1 MAMLELLI
9 GATLVAAGAWAV
21 GALRKRDR
29 QISEA
34 APRQLPQ
41 HAMLI
46 DDEPD
51 MSQLSVGDVLLMGGE
66 EFWLA
71 GELTTTL
78 TDYRLRAFVCP
89 GNVRGT
95 AWIVT
100 LEKSTD
106 WLIVAREVDSLPEGR
121 IPDELTLS
129 DRRYRVLRR
138 GQAVVD
144 RAGRH
149 LPDTADDLINQDQ
162 VEAVFL
168 EAPGGRYL
176 LVLDG
181 PTHRIALKGER
192 TQSTMID
199 WLPSARR

>member
-1 MAMLELLI
+1 MLELLI

-29 QISEA
+29 QVEEA
-34 APRQLPQ
+34 APQKLPTN
-41 HAMLI
+41 AAFL

-51 MSQLSVGDVLLMGGE
+51 MGRLAVGDVLLMGGE

-95 AWIVT
+95 AWVVT
-100 LEKSTD
+100 LDKSTD
-106 WLIVAREVDSLPEGR
+106 WLIVAQEIDDLPAGR
-121 IPDELTLS
+121 IPDELTRS
-129 DRRYRVLRR
+129 DRRYRVVRR

-149 LPDTADDLINQDQ
+149 LPETADDLVNQDQ
-162 VEAVFL
+162 VEAIVL
-168 EAPGGRYL
+168 EAPGSRYL
-176 LVLDG
+176 IVLDG
-181 PTHRIALKGER
+181 PTQRLALRGDR

-199 WLPSARR
+199 WLPASRR